1 MSAPETYELYAIRY
15 AHHDRPA
22 SENFI
27 GGDPHNGPMPL
38 DYFVWAIVGEKR
50 TFVFDTGFDA
60 EVAQRRKREFLR
72 SPGDG
77 LKLIGVDPAK
87 VEDVIVSHMHY
98 DHVGNHTLFPNARYH
113 LQDKEMIYATG
124 RYMCHPAMRYPFY
137 PEDVAAM
144 VHRVF
149 AGKVV
154 FHDGVDEIA
163 PGLSVHHVGG
173 HTMGLQVVRAWTRRG
188 WVVLASDAVAPVRQ
202 YEPGT
207 AIPRRVQRR
216 RHAGGPQA
224 LPAARELT
232 GSRHPGPRPAGAE
245 ALSGAA
251 AGAGGDRRAARCRSS
266 AAVSSNRQLQI
277 RTRRGQRTAE
287 TAPRDSV
294 TRLTRAAGEAS
305 RASASLV
312 AGEGAAAVLRL
323 RVPVV
328 RLAADASMAS

>member
-1 MSAPETYELYAIRY
+1 MSTPEPYELYAIRY
-15 AHHDRPA
+15 AHHDRRA

-27 GGDPHNGPMPL
+27 GGDPHDGPMPL
-38 DYFVWAIVGEKR
+38 DYFVWAIVSPSR
-50 TFVFDTGFDA
+50 TFILDTGFDA
-60 EVAQRRKREFLR
+60 VMANRRKREFLR

-77 LKLIGVDPAK
+77 LKLVGVDPAK

-188 WVVLASDAVAPVRQ
+188 WVVLASDASHLYANMNQGRPFPVVYNVGDMLEGHRRCLQ
-202 YEPGT
+202 LASSPDHVIPGHD
-207 AIPRRVQRR
+207 PLVLKRY
-216 RHAGGPQA
+216 
-224 LPAARELT
+224 PA
-232 GSRHPGPRPAGAE
+232 PRPELEGIV
-245 ALSGAA
+245 
-251 AGAGGDRRAARCRSS
+251 ARLD
-266 AAVSSNRQLQI
+266 AD
-277 RTRRGQRTAE
+277 
-287 TAPRDSV
+287 PR
-294 TRLTRAAGEAS
+294 
-305 RASASLV
+305 
-312 AGEGAAAVLRL
+312 
-323 RVPVV
+323 PQ
-328 RLAADASMAS
+328 